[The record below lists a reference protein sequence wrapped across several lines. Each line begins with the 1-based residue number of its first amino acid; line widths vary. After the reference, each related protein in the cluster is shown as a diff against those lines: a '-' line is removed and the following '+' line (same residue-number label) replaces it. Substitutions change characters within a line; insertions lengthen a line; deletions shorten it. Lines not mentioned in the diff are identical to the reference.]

1 MPVTMEMG
9 RDGRARAKTGSEE
22 KGEEKER
29 EKSIDEIE
37 LELWLAKRSQ
47 LEEKYRK
54 EEVRMIF

>member
-1 MPVTMEMG
+1 MEMG